1 MTLKENL
8 NIWSQRAVL
17 IEFLLV
23 ALPMLSKLFEVE
35 HTMVLPIYYMV
46 LVCAIVVTNLI
57 LIILTV
63 IYKPQSFV
71 MTIAVL
77 IVVTVITVPLS
88 VFLMMISS
96 GITC

>member
-8 NIWSQRAVL
+8 NIWCPRAVL

-23 ALPMLSKLFEVE
+23 ALPMLSKFFEVG
-35 HTMVLPIYYMV
+35 HAMVLPIYYTV
-46 LVCAIVVTNLI
+46 LVCVIVVTNLI

-63 IYKPQSFV
+63 IYKPQSFA
-71 MTIAVL
+71 MTVTLL

-88 VFLMMISS
+88 VFLMMMSS
-96 GITC
+96 GRTC

>member
-1 MTLKENL
+1 MTLKEDL
-8 NIWSQRAVL
+8 NIWCPRVVL

-23 ALPMLSKLFEVE
+23 ALPMLSKFFEVG
-35 HTMVLPIYYMV
+35 HAMVLPIYYTV
-46 LVCAIVVTNLI
+46 LVCVIAVINLI
-57 LIILTV
+57 LIILTL

-77 IVVTVITVPLS
+77 IVVTIIMVPLS
-88 VFLMMISS
+88 IFLMMISS